1 RGRLSGRNGAAPER
15 SRDRLAAGGS
25 GGTVCS
31 GAPRSGRRRE
41 PPARARRADGR
52 GSPREAPRRVP
63 DGAASVTHRRGHLAV
78 ARRPG
83 RAAARPGHRASA
95 HRSRGLRA
103 ADGAGSSGSPKE
115 GGSVMCRPEWR
126 SWMVGAVVGLL
137 VLTTTGWASAADS
150 KLRVVVI
157 APFDATALER
167 EEQWMGEGV
176 AQILALGLAQNA
188 SIVQI
193 DRVRLRAVGRAEAWS
208 EPVLAQAARSV
219 RADAALF
226 GRLERRGTDVAVVP
240 QLMEIKQSGPE
251 VASLEPVVAPSGELF
266 GRLAVLPVTYARTL
280 RVATTEADAGRI
292 EKAARPPRVPR
303 AFEPFARGQISA
315 LRADQEGNEAA
326 VDLLSR
332 AVEVDPSFVVAA
344 YTLGVVHSSLGNR
357 WKAAAQFRAATQLD
371 PTYPEPYKA
380 LGDLY
385 LSQPRR
391 LFDQAVEAY
400 RKAIDLDPH
409 SVDAR
414 MGLGEVYEEKGL
426 YREAT
431 EEYRRVIEIDGKH
444 TGAMY
449 NLALVYEKVDP
460 KAAIA
465 QWERYI
471 ELAAPLATEKDWVDV
486 ARQHLRKLKNQVK
499 D

>member
-1 RGRLSGRNGAAPER
+1 
-15 SRDRLAAGGS
+15 
-25 GGTVCS
+25 
-31 GAPRSGRRRE
+31 
-41 PPARARRADGR
+41 
-52 GSPREAPRRVP
+52 
-63 DGAASVTHRRGHLAV
+63 
-78 ARRPG
+78 
-83 RAAARPGHRASA
+83 
-95 HRSRGLRA
+95 
-103 ADGAGSSGSPKE
+103 
-115 GGSVMCRPEWR
+115 MCRPESQCRPGSR
-126 SWMVGAVVGLL
+126 SWL
-137 VLTTTGWASAADS
+137 VLAAVSLLALATGWANADS

-157 APFDATALER
+157 VPFDATALER

-176 AQILALGLAQNA
+176 AQILALGLAQNS

-193 DRVRLRAVGRAEAWS
+193 DRGRLRAAGRADVWT
-208 EPVLAQAARSV
+208 EPLLAQAARSV

-251 VASLEPVVAPSGELF
+251 VASLEPVIAPSGELF
-266 GRLAVLPVTYARTL
+266 GRLAALPVVYARTL
-280 RVATTEADAGRI
+280 RVATTDAEAGRI
-292 EKAARPPRVPR
+292 EKAARPTRVPR
-303 AFEPFARGQISA
+303 AFELFSRGQISA

-332 AVEVDPSFVVAA
+332 SVEVDPSFVVAA

-400 RKAIDLDPH
+400 SKAIELRPFYADAFVGLGDAKAAKSDIDGAIAAYQKALLYNPVNPRVHMSLGKIYYGEKGLYYESVNAYKKAIDLDPH

-426 YREAT
+426 YKEAT
-431 EEYRRVIEIDGKH
+431 EEYRRVIELDGKH

-486 ARQHLRKLKNQVK
+486 ARQHLRKLKNQIK

>member
-1 RGRLSGRNGAAPER
+1 MS
-15 SRDRLAAGGS
+15 
-25 GGTVCS
+25 
-31 GAPRSGRRRE
+31 RRE
-41 PPARARRADGR
+41 
-52 GSPREAPRRVP
+52 S
-63 DGAASVTHRRGHLAV
+63 
-78 ARRPG
+78 
-83 RAAARPGHRASA
+83 
-95 HRSRGLRA
+95 
-103 ADGAGSSGSPKE
+103 
-115 GGSVMCRPEWR
+115 R
-126 SWMVGAVVGLL
+126 SWMVAAIVSLL
-137 VLTTTGWASAADS
+137 VLATVGWASAADS
-150 KLRVVVI
+150 KVRVVVI

-193 DRVRLRAVGRAEAWS
+193 DRARLRMGTRPDAWT
-208 EPVLAQAARSV
+208 EPSLAQAAKSV

-240 QLMEIKQSGPE
+240 QLMEIKASGPE
-251 VASLEPVVAPSGELF
+251 VTSLEPVVAPAGEIF
-266 GRLAVLPVTYARTL
+266 GRLAGLPLTYARTL
-280 RVATTEADAGRI
+280 RVATTDAEAGRI
-292 EKAARPPRVPR
+292 EKAARPTGVPR
-303 AFEPFARGQISA
+303 AFELFSRGQISA
-315 LRADQEGNEAA
+315 MRGDQEGNEAA

-332 AVEVDPSFVVAA
+332 SVEVDPSFVVAA

-371 PTYPEPYKA
+371 PSYPEPYKA

-400 RKAIDLDPH
+400 AKAIELRPFYADAYVGLGDAKAAKSDTDGAIAAYQKALVYNPVNPRVHMSLGKIYYGEKGLYYEAVNAYKKAIELDPH

-426 YREAT
+426 YKEAT

>member
-1 RGRLSGRNGAAPER
+1 
-15 SRDRLAAGGS
+15 
-25 GGTVCS
+25 
-31 GAPRSGRRRE
+31 
-41 PPARARRADGR
+41 
-52 GSPREAPRRVP
+52 
-63 DGAASVTHRRGHLAV
+63 
-78 ARRPG
+78 
-83 RAAARPGHRASA
+83 
-95 HRSRGLRA
+95 
-103 ADGAGSSGSPKE
+103 
-115 GGSVMCRPEWR
+115 
-126 SWMVGAVVGLL
+126 VVSLL
-137 VLTTTGWASAADS
+137 VLAIAGGAGADS
-150 KLRVVVI
+150 KLRIVVI
-157 APFDATALER
+157 VPFDATALDR

-193 DRVRLRAVGRAEAWS
+193 ERSRLRAAASTDAWTEAG
-208 EPVLAQAARSV
+208 LAQGARGV

-226 GRLERRGTDVAVVP
+226 GRLEKRGNEVAVVP
-240 QLMEIKQSGPE
+240 QLMEIKSSGQD
-251 VASLEPVVAPSGELF
+251 VTNLEPVVAPSGELF
-266 GRLAVLPVTYARTL
+266 GRLAGLPVVYTRTL
-280 RVATTEADAGRI
+280 RVSLTDADAARI
-292 EKAARPPRVPR
+292 EKAARPTRIPR
-303 AFEPFARGQISA
+303 AFELYSRGQIA
-315 LRADQEGNEAA
+315 AQKGDQEGNEAA

-332 AVEVDPSFVVAA
+332 AIEVDPSFVVAT
-344 YTLGVVHSSLGNR
+344 YMLGVVHSSLGNR
-357 WKAAAQFRAATQLD
+357 WKAAAQFRASTQLD
-371 PTYPEPYKA
+371 ATYPEPAKA

-400 RKAIDLDPH
+400 GKAIELRPFYADAYVGLGDAKAAKSDVDGAIAAYQKALVYNPVNPRVHMSLGKIYYGEKGLYYESVNAYKKAIDLDPR

-426 YREAT
+426 YKEAT
-431 EEYRRVIEIDGKH
+431 EEYKRVIEIDGKH

-460 KAAIA
+460 KAAIT

>member
-1 RGRLSGRNGAAPER
+1 MF
-15 SRDRLAAGGS
+15 
-25 GGTVCS
+25 
-31 GAPRSGRRRE
+31 
-41 PPARARRADGR
+41 
-52 GSPREAPRRVP
+52 
-63 DGAASVTHRRGHLAV
+63 
-78 ARRPG
+78 RPG
-83 RAAARPGHRASA
+83 S
-95 HRSRGLRA
+95 
-103 ADGAGSSGSPKE
+103 
-115 GGSVMCRPEWR
+115 R
-126 SWMVGAVVGLL
+126 SWIVAVVCLL
-137 VLTTTGWASAADS
+137 VLAIAGGAGADS
-150 KLRVVVI
+150 KLRIVVI
-157 APFDATALER
+157 APFDATALDR

-193 DRVRLRAVGRAEAWS
+193 ERSRLRAAAHTDAWTEAG
-208 EPVLAQAARSV
+208 LAQGARSV

-226 GRLERRGTDVAVVP
+226 GRLEKRGNEVAVVP
-240 QLMEIKQSGPE
+240 QLMEIKSSGQD
-251 VASLEPVVAPSGELF
+251 VTNLEPVVAPSGELF
-266 GRLAVLPVTYARTL
+266 GRLAGLPVVYARTL
-280 RVATTEADAGRI
+280 RVSLTDTDAARI
-292 EKAARPPRVPR
+292 EKAARPTRIPR
-303 AFEPFARGQISA
+303 AFELYSRGQIA
-315 LRADQEGNEAA
+315 AQKGDQEGNEAA

-332 AVEVDPSFVVAA
+332 AIEVDPSFVVAT
-344 YTLGVVHSSLGNR
+344 YMLGVVHSSLGNR
-357 WKAAAQFRAATQLD
+357 WKAAAQFRASTQLD
-371 PTYPEPYKA
+371 ATYPEPAKA

-400 RKAIDLDPH
+400 GKAIELRPFYADAYVGLGDAKAAKSDVDGAIAAYQKALVYNPVNPRVHMSLGKIYYGEKGLYYESVNAYKKAIDLDPR

-426 YREAT
+426 YKEAT
-431 EEYRRVIEIDGKH
+431 EEYKRVIEIDGKH

-460 KAAIA
+460 RAAIT

>member
-1 RGRLSGRNGAAPER
+1 MCRPGSRSWIVAAVVA
-15 SRDRLAAGGS
+15 LLL
-25 GGTVCS
+25 
-31 GAPRSGRRRE
+31 
-41 PPARARRADGR
+41 
-52 GSPREAPRRVP
+52 
-63 DGAASVTHRRGHLAV
+63 LAV
-78 ARRPG
+78 AG
-83 RAAARPGHRASA
+83 GASA
-95 HRSRGLRA
+95 EA
-103 ADGAGSSGSPKE
+103 
-115 GGSVMCRPEWR
+115 
-126 SWMVGAVVGLL
+126 
-137 VLTTTGWASAADS
+137 
-150 KLRVVVI
+150 KLRVVVV
-157 APFDATALER
+157 APFDASGLER
-167 EEQWMGEGV
+167 EEQWMGEAV
-176 AQILALGLAQNA
+176 AQILGLGLAQHP

-193 DRVRLRAVGRAEAWS
+193 ERGRLRAAGRADVWTEA
-208 EPVLAQAARSV
+208 LLTQTARTV
-219 RADAALF
+219 RADSAFF
-226 GRLERRGTDVAVVP
+226 GRIERRGTDLAVVP
-240 QLMEIKQSGPE
+240 QLMEIKQSGSE
-251 VASLEPVVAPSGELF
+251 VTSLEPVVAPPGELF
-266 GRLAVLPVTYARTL
+266 ELLGALPTAYLRTL
-280 RVATTEADAGRI
+280 HVPMTDAEVGRI
-292 EKAARPPRVPR
+292 EKAARPTRVAR
-303 AFEPFARGQISA
+303 GFELFSRGQISA
-315 LRADQEGNEAA
+315 LRGDQEGNEAA

-332 AVEVDPSFVVAA
+332 SVEVDPSFVVAA
-344 YTLGVVHSSLGNR
+344 YMLGVVHSSLGNR

-400 RKAIDLDPH
+400 NKAIELRPFYADAFVGLGDAKAAKSDIDGAIAAYQKALVYNPVNPRVHMSLGKIYYGEKGLYYEAVTAYKKAIDLDPH

-426 YREAT
+426 YKEAT

-471 ELAAPLATEKDWVDV
+471 ELASPLATEKDWVDV

>member
-1 RGRLSGRNGAAPER
+1 MF
-15 SRDRLAAGGS
+15 
-25 GGTVCS
+25 
-31 GAPRSGRRRE
+31 
-41 PPARARRADGR
+41 
-52 GSPREAPRRVP
+52 
-63 DGAASVTHRRGHLAV
+63 
-78 ARRPG
+78 RPG
-83 RAAARPGHRASA
+83 S
-95 HRSRGLRA
+95 
-103 ADGAGSSGSPKE
+103 
-115 GGSVMCRPEWR
+115 R
-126 SWMVGAVVGLL
+126 SWIVAVVSLL
-137 VLTTTGWASAADS
+137 VLAIAGGAGADS
-150 KLRVVVI
+150 KLRIVVI
-157 APFDATALER
+157 APFDATALDR

-193 DRVRLRAVGRAEAWS
+193 ERSRLRAAAHTDAWTEAG
-208 EPVLAQAARSV
+208 LAQGARSV

-226 GRLERRGTDVAVVP
+226 GRLEKRGNEVAVVP
-240 QLMEIKQSGPE
+240 QLMEIKSSGQD
-251 VASLEPVVAPSGELF
+251 VTNLEPVVAPSGELF
-266 GRLAVLPVTYARTL
+266 GRLAGLPVVYARTL
-280 RVATTEADAGRI
+280 RVSLTDTDAARI
-292 EKAARPPRVPR
+292 EKAARPTRIPR
-303 AFEPFARGQISA
+303 AFELYSRGQIA
-315 LRADQEGNEAA
+315 AQKGDQEGNEAA

-332 AVEVDPSFVVAA
+332 AIEVDPSFVVAT
-344 YTLGVVHSSLGNR
+344 YMLGVVHSSHGNR
-357 WKAAAQFRAATQLD
+357 WKAAAQFRASTQLD
-371 PTYPEPYKA
+371 ATYPEPAKA

-400 RKAIDLDPH
+400 GKAIELRPFYADAYVGLGDAKAAKSDVDGAIAAYQKALVYNPVNPRVHMSLGKIYYGEKGLYYESVNAYKKAIDLDPR

-426 YREAT
+426 YKEAT
-431 EEYRRVIEIDGKH
+431 EEYKRVIEIDGKH

-460 KAAIA
+460 RAAIT